1 MPPTRSGLSPA
12 LLAERARTAARSQSP
27 EAAISDMADLAAEL
41 IPCDHASLTLIATDG
56 TVETPA
62 GSDETVLIV
71 DQIQYELAQG
81 PCLSAAETGGHFL
94 VCETVTDPRW
104 PDWGARMG
112 EMGLHSVLAV
122 HLFTGRDKLGAL
134 NLYAT
139 RSDHFRPEDVQTA
152 EVVAA
157 HASVVLARAR
167 TERNLWAAV
176 DARHVIGVAQGIL
189 MERYGLSQ
197 DRAFAVLK
205 RHSQFTNRKLRALAV
220 ELVQTGTLRHDADL
234 DGVSPA

>member
-1 MPPTRSGLSPA
+1 MPTARSVLSPA
-12 LLAERARTAARSQSP
+12 LLAERARAAARSQSP
-27 EAAISDMADLAAEL
+27 ESAVCDVIDLAQEL
-41 IPCDHASLTLIATDG
+41 IDCDHASLTLIRPDG

-62 GSDETVLIV
+62 GSDETVLV
-71 DQIQYELAQG
+71 ADQIQYDLEQG

-94 VCETVTDPRW
+94 ICETATESRW
-104 PDWGARMG
+104 PSWGTQIA
-112 EMGLHSVLAV
+112 ELGLHSVLAV
-122 HLFTGRDKLGAL
+122 HLFTGREKLGAL
-134 NLYAT
+134 NLYA
-139 RSDHFRPEDVQTA
+139 RRPDHFSTENIRA
-152 EVVAA
+152 AAIVAA
-157 HASVVLARAR
+157 HASVVLARVR

-220 ELVQTGTLRHDADL
+220 ELLETGTLSHSDERDSMPTA
-234 DGVSPA
+234 